1 MAELPADP
9 VPALQ
14 AGRDSGVD
22 PGVRAEPG
30 RLRDAGDPR
39 RRQDHAAGQLH
50 RHAVPDRPELAGG
63 RLAVIR
69 ADGRDAHR
77 HHHLLPSRGTEPV
90 TAIAGRLLPNGNPVR
105 LGDLARRFSLTRG
118 ALTANAWFVYLF
130 FYAPI
135 ALLVVFS
142 FSADRNVGRWGGF
155 TLSWYD
161 DFIGNTSIQNAI
173 WVSVRVALLSTVI
186 SVVLGTLAAFAIERF
201 RFRGRQAFDALLYLP
216 IIIPDVTMA
225 VMMLLFF
232 SEFFDLVNL
241 LFGTDLRKG
250 FASIT
255 VSHIAFNISFVS
267 VVVRARLAGMDKR
280 LEEAAMDLY
289 ASRWKAFRH
298 VTLPQIAPGVAGG
311 ALLALT
317 LSLDDVVVTQFASG
331 PGATTLPVYV
341 FGLIRRGVTPL
352 INSVS
357 VVMLVASI
365 GLVLLSLFVQRS
377 RGGAAV
383 GPPGAV
389 AAGRSRRSS

>member
-1 MAELPADP
+1 
-9 VPALQ
+9 
-14 AGRDSGVD
+14 
-22 PGVRAEPG
+22 
-30 RLRDAGDPR
+30 
-39 RRQDHAAGQLH
+39 
-50 RHAVPDRPELAGG
+50 
-63 RLAVIR
+63 
-69 ADGRDAHR
+69 
-77 HHHLLPSRGTEPV
+77 
-90 TAIAGRLLPNGNPVR
+90 
-105 LGDLARRFSLTRG
+105 
-118 ALTANAWFVYLF
+118 
-130 FYAPI
+130 
-135 ALLVVFS
+135 
-142 FSADRNVGRWGGF
+142 
-155 TLSWYD
+155 
-161 DFIGNTSIQNAI
+161 
-173 WVSVRVALLSTVI
+173 
-186 SVVLGTLAAFAIERF
+186 
-201 RFRGRQAFDALLYLP
+201 
-216 IIIPDVTMA
+216 MA

-357 VVMLVASI
+357 VVMLIASI

-377 RGGAAV
+377 RGGAAA
-383 GPPGAV
+383 GPPGSRRRRGPLAPKFLTKGHNKPNTTRRHHHV
-389 AAGRSRRSS
+389 HHIPPPAAGRDPHRRARRRGLRG